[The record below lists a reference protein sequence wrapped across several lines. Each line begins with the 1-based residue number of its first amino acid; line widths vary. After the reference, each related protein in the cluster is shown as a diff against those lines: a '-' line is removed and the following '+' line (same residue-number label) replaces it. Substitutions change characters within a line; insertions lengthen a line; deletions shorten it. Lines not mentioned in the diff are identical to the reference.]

1 MFGLKSEAGKLLN
14 KSWYVLTTDY
24 EFSMAAT
31 VQCDGSHEHQHV
43 IGLGTGAVHSTSYYP
58 QRMLERIVQIWKK
71 KWHHVPQSEQL
82 KEIYQ
87 DEPRPIVHQAD
98 GRMWQ
103 LQHESAMPLATEQLS
118 TTPPA
123 SSKLEKNEEQHQQ
136 QSEEV
141 TTKQRERE
149 SEERERERER
159 ESERASKGNAAQ
171 AAQSRWTS
179 TKSKFG
185 EIARRSKITTLGY

>member
-1 MFGLKSEAGKLLN
+1 
-14 KSWYVLTTDY
+14 
-24 EFSMAAT
+24 
-31 VQCDGSHEHQHV
+31 
-43 IGLGTGAVHSTSYYP
+43 
-58 QRMLERIVQIWKK
+58 
-71 KWHHVPQSEQL
+71 
-82 KEIYQ
+82 
-87 DEPRPIVHQAD
+87 
-98 GRMWQ
+98 
-103 LQHESAMPLATEQLS
+103 MPLATEQLS

-149 SEERERERER
+149 SE
-159 ESERASKGNAAQ
+159 RASKGNAAQ

>member
-71 KWHHVPQSEQL
+71 KWQHVSQSEQL

-98 GRMWQ
+98 GRM
-103 LQHESAMPLATEQLS
+103 
-118 TTPPA
+118 
-123 SSKLEKNEEQHQQ
+123 
-136 QSEEV
+136 
-141 TTKQRERE
+141 
-149 SEERERERER
+149 
-159 ESERASKGNAAQ
+159 
-171 AAQSRWTS
+171 
-179 TKSKFG
+179 
-185 EIARRSKITTLGY
+185 